1 MNYIEVTPRDAPG
14 EKVYVNFDQ
23 VQVIMPNDM
32 HDHEGSILIFDVRG
46 FDRASTDSDGSP
58 LCMLILDNYDDLME
72 RLVGYV

>member
-1 MNYIEVTPRDAPG
+1 MNFIEVTPRDAPG

-23 VQVIMPNDM
+23 VQVVMPNDM
-32 HDHEGSILIFDVRG
+32 NDFEGSILIFDVRG
-46 FDRASTDSDGSP
+46 FDKGADGDGSP